1 MVFVLSYNPN
11 YTTRLIRPRI
21 IGIIRVDRLD
31 YHKLEKHSTNE
42 EFKTVALLTD
52 YSRK

>member
-11 YTTRLIRPRI
+11 YTIRLIRPRI

-42 EFKTVALLTD
+42 EFKTVALSTD